1 MGSSFYKVD
10 KMSIFS
16 SPKKILLGAGAINQV
31 GRLAKSLSA
40 KKALIVTD
48 QGVVKARL
56 VEGIQESLQS
66 EQINVGLFDKV
77 EAEPPARVIDQC
89 AQLARSE
96 AYDIVIGVGGG
107 SSLDVAKGVSIMAT
121 NEGEIIDYAGVDLV
135 PVNRLPLILVPT
147 TAGTGSEVTRA
158 LIITDERDMTKRAVF
173 SDFNLADLAIVDPLL
188 TVSLPQVITAETG
201 IDALAHAIEAYVSV
215 NATPFSDI
223 LAIEAIRLVAEN
235 LPAAYAKGNNIE
247 ARFNVMLASTLAGAA
262 FNSGGLGAVHGLAYV
277 LGTEY
282 HLPHGRSVAIML
294 PHVMDYNKIGNLN
307 KYAQIA
313 QAMGEN
319 IEGLSTY
326 EAAEKSVDAAKRLL
340 EDVNISIKLT
350 DYGSSEKDL
359 PRMVEAGMKQT
370 RLFVPNPRDLAEE
383 DVKNVFLKALRA

>member
-1 MGSSFYKVD
+1 MKGSFYKAD

-31 GRLAKSLSA
+31 GRLAKSLGA

-135 PVNRLPLILVPT
+135 PVKRLPLILVPT

-359 PRMVEAGMKQT
+359 PKMVEAGMKQT